1 MENYKI
7 VCYSKESDWEQV
19 IQEGLTEEEAKETIG
34 ELEMEGRI
42 SGSGHL
48 EGYYISQ

>member
-1 MENYKI
+1 MEDYKI

-19 IQEGLTEEEAKETIG
+19 IREGLTEEEANETLG
-34 ELEMEGRI
+34 ELEMEGRM
-42 SGSGHL
+42 SGLGHL

>member
-19 IQEGLTEEEAKETIG
+19 IRKGLTEEEANETLG
-34 ELEMEGRI
+34 ELEMESQF
-42 SGSGHL
+42 SGSHHL